1 MVSFITQEESII
13 NTVISKTIVIYLSI
27 LTLEKVNTAVNYCGT
42 FITFATDLYKLFGR
56 NLHLVVVSWSVC
68 HYLTFRLGLSSKEQ
82 SLVFRAKGYK
92 VLYSHR
98 QHHTINC

>member
-42 FITFATDLYKLFGR
+42 FITLAADLYKLFGR
-56 NLHLVVVSWSVC
+56 NLHLVGISWSIC
-68 HYLTFRLGLSSKEQ
+68 HYLTFRLGIS
-82 SLVFRAKGYK
+82 
-92 VLYSHR
+92 
-98 QHHTINC
+98 